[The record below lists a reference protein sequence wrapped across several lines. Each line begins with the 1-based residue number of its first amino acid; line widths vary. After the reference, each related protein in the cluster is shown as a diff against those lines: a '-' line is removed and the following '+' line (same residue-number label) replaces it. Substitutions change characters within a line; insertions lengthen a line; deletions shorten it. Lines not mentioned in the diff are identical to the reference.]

1 MHIRSKRRV
10 KKYGKIRSKGKLLN
24 KRELGTQKELLA
36 MHYLEKQGMKIL
48 ERNFRCR
55 TGEIDLIARD
65 GTCLVFVEVKY
76 RTTDRYGSPLEAV
89 SARKQQTIR
98 KVAEV
103 YLLTRRQT
111 DCEVRFDVVG
121 ICGDDFR
128 HIKDAF

>member
-1 MHIRSKRRV
+1 MQNKRRTGGC
-10 KKYGKIRSKGKLLN
+10 Y
-24 KRELGTQKELLA
+24 EA
-36 MHYLEKQGMKIL
+36 AAAAYLEKQGLVIL
-48 ERNFRCR
+48 RKNYRCR
-55 TGEIDLIARD
+55 SGEIDLIARD

-89 SARKQQTIR
+89 NVRKQQTIR

-103 YLLTRRQT
+103 YLLTRKQT

-121 ICGDDFR
+121 ICGDDIR